1 MERGSVFMNNKTQ
14 AIRLP
19 KSLRLP
25 DGTKTVDIVRRGRAW
40 VMVPSDQSW
49 AQWFEE
55 SEGSPDFREVRA
67 QPAYRER
74 EAL

>member
-19 KSLRLP
+19 KSMRLP
-25 DGTKTVDIVRRGRAW
+25 DGTKSVDIEKRGRAW
-40 VMVPSDQSW
+40 VIVPSDQGW

-55 SEGSPDFREVRA
+55 ADVSPDFMDDRDQPSA
-67 QPAYRER
+67 QER
-74 EAL
+74 VAL

>member
-19 KSLRLP
+19 KSMRLP
-25 DGTKTVDIVRRGRAW
+25 DGTKTVDIVRSGRAW
-40 VMVPSDQSW
+40 MIVPSDQSW
-49 AQWFEE
+49 AQWFADTEV
-55 SEGSPDFREVRA
+55 SPDFMEPRA
-67 QPAYRER
+67 QPADQER

>member
-14 AIRLP
+14 AVRLP

-55 SEGSPDFREVRA
+55 TEVSPDFMESRA
-67 QPAYRER
+67 QPADRER

>member
-19 KSLRLP
+19 KSVRLP
-25 DGTKTVDIVRRGRAW
+25 EGTRTVDIVRRGRAW
-40 VMVPSDQSW
+40 VIIPSDQSW
-49 AQWFEE
+49 AQWFEDAE
-55 SEGSPDFREVRA
+55 VSPDFMETRE
-67 QPAYRER
+67 QPNDQER

>member
-19 KSLRLP
+19 KSVRLP

-40 VMVPSDQSW
+40 VIVPSDQSW
-49 AQWFEE
+49 AQWFEDTEVSQDFFE
-55 SEGSPDFREVRA
+55 SRDQPDE
-67 QPAYRER
+67 QER
-74 EAL
+74 EAF

>member
-19 KSLRLP
+19 KSVRLP

-40 VMVPSDQSW
+40 VIVPSDQSW
-49 AQWFEE
+49 AQWFEGTE
-55 SEGSPDFREVRA
+55 VSPDFIGSRD
-67 QPAYRER
+67 QPDELER
-74 EAL
+74 DAL